1 MFHGK
6 YGLSPAA
13 ISGKKISYYLRC
25 SADPL
30 QAGSREATPSVQS
43 NAEERHLRLH
53 VSLLFLQY
61 HNVTDTI

>member
-1 MFHGK
+1 MFHSK

-13 ISGKKISYYLRC
+13 ISGKTALLGRT
-25 SADPL
+25 P
-30 QAGSREATPSVQS
+30 QAGSRETTPSVQS

-61 HNVTDTI
+61 HKVTDTI